1 MLASSTASAYVTAL
15 SRPSG
20 RSAPSLALMH
30 ALLLLSDVLDFLVKC
45 PRSQRCHSLSPQSQT
60 LKLQLDVEGDGKW
73 STCFY
78 MPDVYLP
85 TGYFLGF
92 SAVTG
97 DLADN
102 HEIIYIQ
109 TAEPPKLTVEEV
121 EEMQRVE
128 KEKVRAAERLAHL
141 VVVAGPGR
149 AGMGVDGRWLSGLHL
164 RSYSPR
170 VTTVGEGGQR
180 GRRTS

>member
-1 MLASSTASAYVTAL
+1 
-15 SRPSG
+15 
-20 RSAPSLALMH
+20 
-30 ALLLLSDVLDFLVKC
+30 
-45 PRSQRCHSLSPQSQT
+45 
-60 LKLQLDVEGDGKW
+60 VEGDGKW

-92 SAVTG
+92 SAATG

-102 HEIIYIQ
+102 HDIIYIQ

-128 KEKVRAAERLAHL
+128 KEKVKTAETGH
-141 VVVAGPGR
+141 VVVGPDR
-149 AGMGVDGRWLSGLHL
+149 AGAG
-164 RSYSPR
+164 
-170 VTTVGEGGQR
+170 VGEN
-180 GRRTS
+180 